1 MSLLNACFM
10 STVFAFLLFGNILG
24 ASFATSNQVGT
35 LPVSAYVLTSAIC
48 IIPAS
53 AIMRRFGRKAGF
65 AVGALF
71 GMLAGV
77 LILIAAAFSD
87 FYILVLAGA
96 CVGVLTAAS
105 VFLRF
110 AAIEVSVEAHRG
122 KAASLVLC
130 GGILAALFASYL
142 PSVTAEALKIQ
153 VPFAV
158 GIVLLALNTL
168 ALGISLSTNFKGQTP
183 QDSATVPALRLVS
196 ALPDLVRRASFLR
209 AATISALGYSIMIL
223 IMNLTPTLLTTI
235 CRYPL
240 STVESVMTYHYLAM
254 FLPFLFSGFLIDKLG
269 ESATLLLGIATYFL
283 AIGVFVVSL
292 DETNATLALIL
303 LGLGWNLV
311 FIGAT
316 AALYRSVPAKCANA
330 SQTTSELVTG
340 VLNFL
345 AALAAGYFIKNFDF
359 SVTLI
364 LATALT
370 TLLLAVWLMPS
381 RDPRTEGALP

>member
-1 MSLLNACFM
+1 
-10 STVFAFLLFGNILG
+10 
-24 ASFATSNQVGT
+24 
-35 LPVSAYVLTSAIC
+35 
-48 IIPAS
+48 
-53 AIMRRFGRKAGF
+53 
-65 AVGALF
+65 
-71 GMLAGV
+71 
-77 LILIAAAFSD
+77 
-87 FYILVLAGA
+87 
-96 CVGVLTAAS
+96 
-105 VFLRF
+105 
-110 AAIEVSVEAHRG
+110 
-122 KAASLVLC
+122 
-130 GGILAALFASYL
+130 
-142 PSVTAEALKIQ
+142 

-168 ALGISLSTNFKGQTP
+168 ALCICLSMNFTSGALQNRIATP
-183 QDSATVPALRLVS
+183 TLKFVS
-196 ALPDLVRRASFLR
+196 ALPDLVRRPSFLR
-209 AATISALGYSIMIL
+209 AAAVSALGYSIMIL
-223 IMNLTPTLLTTI
+223 IMNITPTLLTTI
-235 CRYPL
+235 CKYPL

-269 ESATLLLGIATYFL
+269 ESTTLFLGIVAYFL
-283 AIGVFVVSL
+283 AIGVFLISL
-292 DETNATLALIL
+292 EQAYATLALIL

-340 VLNFL
+340 ALNFI

-359 SVTLI
+359 SVTLV